1 MGRGS
6 FSGMRRGIDA
16 SGITLLPIDR
26 WQIDR
31 RLCDASGITIL
42 PIDWYWID
50 RELRDVSNIKAY
62 LFVVMSTQKAFIGAF
77 CVDITKPLQA
87 FLLKQSSGSSAIY
100 SSF

>member
-1 MGRGS
+1 
-6 FSGMRRGIDA
+6 MRWGI
-16 SGITLLPIDR
+16 
-26 WQIDR
+26 
-31 RLCDASGITIL
+31 DASGITIL

-100 SSF
+100 SSFSREKLE